1 MGIKFK
7 VEVISI
13 IFIIIIVITGLL
25 AYMGVM
31 NVGELVLG
39 LSTILLGFAIFVLA
53 FTEVEESQ
61 KDRRRLRL
69 REQLYGLYSPL
80 MAHIN
85 LFVEED
91 YEHTK
96 IKIIDPFMEKYF
108 IESKYEFLAL
118 DKLKELLREYF
129 STTTV
134 DIRMNREN
142 WKKIMDEIRV
152 SIREDF
158 KNLTKEYTELNRPAS

>member
-1 MGIKFK
+1 
-7 VEVISI
+7 
-13 IFIIIIVITGLL
+13 
-25 AYMGVM
+25 
-31 NVGELVLG
+31 
-39 LSTILLGFAIFVLA
+39 
-53 FTEVEESQ
+53 
-61 KDRRRLRL
+61 
-69 REQLYGLYSPL
+69 

-96 IKIIDPFMEKYF
+96 IKIIDPFMEKYL

-142 WKKIMDEIRV
+142 WKKLMDEIRV

-158 KNLTKEYTELNRPAS
+158 KNLTQEYSDLTRPAS

>member
-53 FTEVEESQ
+53 YTQVEESQ

-85 LFVEED
+85 LFVEGD
-91 YEHTK
+91 YEQTK
-96 IKIIDPFMEKYF
+96 IKIIDPFMEKYL

-129 STTTV
+129 STTSV

-142 WKKIMDEIRV
+142 WKKLMDEIRE

-158 KNLTKEYTELNRPAS
+158 KNLTQEYSDLTRPAN